1 MSEPSKRKES
11 VKADESGPEPSVTDL
26 PRTPEPVSVSEG
38 REEFLRRGGDR
49 TPSVL
54 LSPGIPVDDE
64 HYVHVTTSKGIEVW
78 IPKELQDPDPT
89 LIHPNV
95 KALASPERVAYTRVC
110 AGSTLSHAQMME
122 MIKFLQRFNGVRVKL
137 PRGSV
142 PSPSQSS
149 SKLRLEA
156 VQEVCAAIMEET
168 GIDPL

>member
-11 VKADESGPEPSVTDL
+11 VKADESGADPSAAGPPE
-26 PRTPEPVSVSEG
+26 TPEATLSAS
-38 REEFLRRGGDR
+38 REDFLRRGGDR

-64 HYVHVTTSKGIEVW
+64 HYVHVVTSKGIEVW

-156 VQEVCAAIMEET
+156 VQEVCAAIMEQT